1 MIRRLVQQRYQLGD
15 LFAVVKGN
23 ARVLVITEGLSA
35 VSFQWYSTYLPLYMV
50 ALGVSKVQVG
60 LLASVLILT
69 QFISTLFGGYLANRF
84 GRKRVLVVFDIIC
97 WGIPMFLYAIARNP
111 WYFLAGRF
119 INGFVHIVVPGF
131 ECLFVEDV
139 PVQHRAA
146 VFGMMQFLIA
156 AASLLAPVAGFL
168 VAWLGIVPAGR
179 LIMAFNMITMVG
191 IAIVRQCTMRE
202 TSMGQERM
210 SAVEGVPPLALA
222 REYLGAVRAM
232 VGNRQ
237 VATFLVVRNLIAF
250 TAIMWGTYS
259 AIYLTDLRGIGLPK
273 SSVAFFPFVSALAT
287 MGMISLAARRIGS
300 AQVFGNL
307 VGGQVLWL
315 AAAACFVVSPAG
327 TIWFAVLWT
336 VIAAI
341 STTLFQPANQ
351 SYWANIVADRE
362 RAQVFSA
369 SSALTALCTLP
380 AGPLAG
386 VLYTFHPKAPFLL
399 GMALQVA
406 ALGFVLTLR
415 LGQAKAPCEGQA
427 TYP

>member
-1 MIRRLVQQRYQLGD
+1 
-15 LFAVVKGN
+15 
-23 ARVLVITEGLSA
+23 
-35 VSFQWYSTYLPLYMV
+35 
-50 ALGVSKVQVG
+50 
-60 LLASVLILT
+60 
-69 QFISTLFGGYLANRF
+69 
-84 GRKRVLVVFDIIC
+84 
-97 WGIPMFLYAIARNP
+97 MFLYAIARNP

-139 PVQHRAA
+139 PAQHRAA

-179 LIMAFNMITMVG
+179 LIMAVNMIVMVG
-191 IAIVRQCTMRE
+191 IAVIRQFTLRE

-210 SAVEGVPPLALA
+210 LAIEGLPPSALT
-222 REYLGAVRAM
+222 REYVAAVRAM
-232 VGNRQ
+232 VRNRQ
-237 VATFLVVRNLIAF
+237 VATFLVVRNLVAF

-273 SSVAFFPFVSALAT
+273 SSIAFLPFVSALAT
-287 MGMISLAARRIGS
+287 MGMILLAARRIGS

-307 VGGQVLWL
+307 IGGQVLWL

-327 TIWFAVLWT
+327 TIGFAVLWT

-341 STTLFQPANQ
+341 SATLFQPANQ
-351 SYWANIVADRE
+351 SYWANIITDRE

-386 VLYTFHPKAPFLL
+386 ALYTFHPKAPFLL
-399 GMALQVA
+399 GVTLQAVV
-406 ALGFVLTLR
+406 LGLILTLR
-415 LGQAKAPCEGQA
+415 PGQEKAPCEG
-427 TYP
+427 